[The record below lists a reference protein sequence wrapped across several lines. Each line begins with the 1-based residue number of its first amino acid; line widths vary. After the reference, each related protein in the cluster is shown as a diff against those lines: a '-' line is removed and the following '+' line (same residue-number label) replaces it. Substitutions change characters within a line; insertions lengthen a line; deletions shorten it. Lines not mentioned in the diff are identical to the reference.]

1 MNKKLIRL
9 TEADLHRIV
18 KESVNRILTESKNS
32 KRYRQKAIQVAAQI
46 LGMDVAD
53 PSIENFV
60 RNFENNLIGCSDS
73 FYRFLPK
80 FIEIASQQVKMN
92 NKEDYSKLVVIATEL
107 CHLAR
112 DPEARQELDKIS
124 IATNVRDLEN
134 IRNMIESKIRM
145 KRKKDPFGD
154 DPFSRDIY

>member
-46 LGMDVAD
+46 LGRDVAD

-80 FIEIASQQVKMN
+80 FIEIALN
-92 NKEDYSKLVVIATEL
+92 NKEDYSKVVVIATEL

-112 DPEARQELDKIS
+112 YPEAKQELDKIS
-124 IATNVRDLEN
+124 IATNVRHLEN
-134 IRNMIESKIRM
+134 IINMIMSRIRM
-145 KRKKDPFGD
+145 KRKKDPFDD